1 LINIIQMLETLPSIP
16 LFQDIDPAQLAM
28 LKPLFESFT
37 CPPDTAIIEQG
48 APAIYLYLLLKG
60 EVSIRYKPY
69 DGPSITLTR
78 LHDGDVFGWSAVVG
92 SPNYTSSIVSE
103 TQIETI
109 RIRRNDLLKLSIQSP
124 ETGQV
129 IMDRLARVV
138 SPRWENTHA
147 QVQALLNS
155 NQRS

>member
-1 LINIIQMLETLPSIP
+1 MLEILPNIP
-16 LFQDIDPAQLAM
+16 LFQDIDPSQKNM
-28 LKPLFESFT
+28 LKPLFESFA
-37 CPPDTAIIEQG
+37 CPPDTVIIEQG
-48 APAIYLYLLLKG
+48 APAIYLYLLIKG
-60 EVSIRYKPY
+60 EVAIRYKPY

-78 LHDGDVFGWSAVVG
+78 LRDGDVFGWSAVVG
-92 SPNYTSSIVSE
+92 SPDYTSSIVSE

-124 ETGQV
+124 ETGKV

-147 QVQALLNS
+147 QVQSLLNS